1 MSETM
6 LVIGICG
13 ASGSG
18 KSTLAEELC
27 QAVGNG
33 CTVINHDS
41 YYRDHPSLTFDERK
55 LLNYDEPEI
64 FDHDLFLEDIK
75 LLLDGKPITRK
86 CYDYTQHRRADLEEL
101 IYPSAVL
108 IVEGIHVF
116 YDERLCELL
125 FLKLYMSV
133 EPDICLLRRI
143 TRDINERGRSIENIS
158 MQYLSTVKPMYDKH
172 IRNYIELA
180 DVIVAHGGRNAR
192 IVDILAG
199 YVRDELSIGGQAVS
213 SAKS

>member
-1 MSETM
+1 M

-18 KSTLAEELC
+18 KSTLAAELC
-27 QAVGNG
+27 AAIGGG
-33 CTVINHDS
+33 CMVINHDS
-41 YYRDHPSLTFDERK
+41 YYRDHSHLTFEERVC
-55 LLNYDEPEI
+55 LNYDEPGI

-75 LLLDGKPITRK
+75 TLLSGKPITRK
-86 CYDYTQHRRADLEEL
+86 RYDYANHRRADTSEL
-101 IYPSAVL
+101 IDPADVL
-108 IVEGIHVF
+108 LIEGIHVF
-116 YDERLCELL
+116 YDERLTELM

-143 TRDINERGRSIENIS
+143 TRDINERGRTIDNIS
-158 MQYLSTVKPMYDKH
+158 SQYLSTVKPMYNQY
-172 IRNYIELA
+172 IRNYIEFA

-199 YVRDELSIGGQAVS
+199 YVRDALGGS
-213 SAKS
+213 